1 MWPAADRL
9 LFTSG
14 RSLRLTMPLEL
25 PDPLPANLGEYARVL
40 YRRHFAHEFA
50 LGTVKPLII
59 PQSVLV
65 TFGLPI
71 LYFTIP
77 HRNRP
82 WLFRARY
89 LLMLFIVLYNARES
103 FVTTSP
109 NFAMGY
115 AVGLMQAWGIIWNM
129 TLLVFMKPQFDAERV
144 EKRRARPSANGH
156 AARVNGSSNGDA
168 RASGADDNVRPVQN
182 SSNGHVVTGV
192 NGNSKA
198 PPAQTQESLHA
209 GHTIADHVPDEDVA
223 RSLAEGYEYYWQSY
237 PEQDP
242 WLTRLDWSFD
252 LVTSFR
258 GTGWNWF
265 IPVAPHF
272 SKPERPQSGSPV
284 DLASIPESTP
294 HGYRR
299 YTTRR
304 AWLRAEVGSFAIGYL
319 ALDALSVLMMK
330 DPYFILGPEYT
341 RSAVPVP
348 VPLPGLL
355 AALPPWLLFTYRC
368 LVSFS
373 GVLAAIS
380 MVMKLWQLI
389 CAFALRPL
397 LGTRAELWHY
407 PTLMGGFTHNVLDR
421 GLAGYWGAWWHQT
434 FRVAFGAPAAWMAS
448 PAGDGRRRQVSKT
461 LAGLFAFAQSGFLH
475 ALGSAS
481 CLPPSRP
488 WAPPVFFMLSWVGI
502 LLQSAACGAMRRA
515 GITPRLPTW
524 ATRAGNFVFV
534 SLWLGSTQYW
544 MLDDIARSGIWLLE
558 PVPASLFRALG
569 LGEPGDH
576 WLRWTWDELPRLHAG
591 QHWWDGGVAL

>member
-25 PDPLPANLGEYARVL
+25 PDPLPANLGEYVRIA

-50 LGTVKPLII
+50 LGSVKPLII

-71 LYFTIP
+71 LYYTIP

-89 LLMLFIVLYNARES
+89 LLMMCIILYNARES

-109 NFAMGY
+109 NFAVGY

-129 TLLVFMKPQFDAERV
+129 TLLVFMKPQFDAERI
-144 EKRRARPSANGH
+144 EKRRARPSENDHVG
-156 AARVNGSSNGDA
+156 VNGFTNGRA
-168 RASGADDNVRPVQN
+168 RMSGAEENMRPMQ
-182 SSNGHVVTGV
+182 

-198 PPAQTQESLHA
+198 PAQTQQKSLQTE
-209 GHTIADHVPDEDVA
+209 HTKAVDAPDEDMA
-223 RSLAEGYEYYWQSY
+223 RSLAQGYEYYWQSY
-237 PEQDP
+237 PEQDS

-258 GTGWNWF
+258 STGWNWT
-265 IPVAPHF
+265 IPVVPHF
-272 SKPERPQSGSPV
+272 SKPEKPQSSSPV
-284 DLASIPESTP
+284 DLTSIPESTP
-294 HGYRR
+294 QGYRR

-304 AWLRAEVGSFAIGYL
+304 AWLRAELGGFIIGYL

-341 RSAVPVP
+341 HSAVAI
-348 VPLPGLL
+348 PLPGLL

-368 LVSFS
+368 LTSFA

-380 MVMKLWQLI
+380 VVMKLWQLI

-434 FRVAFGAPAAWMAS
+434 FRVAFVAPAAWLAS
-448 PAGDGRRRQVSKT
+448 GGNNRRRVNKT
-461 LAGLFAFAQSGFLH
+461 LAGFFAFAQSGFLH

-481 CLPPSRP
+481 CLPPSKP
-488 WAPPVFFMLSWVGI
+488 WAPPIFFMLSWIGI
-502 LLQSAACGAMRRA
+502 ILQSTVCGAMRQA
-515 GITPRLPTW
+515 GITPKIPIW
-524 ATRAGNFVFV
+524 VGRAGNFAFVF
-534 SLWLGSTQYW
+534 LWLSATQYW

-558 PVPASLFRALG
+558 PVPVSLFRALG
-569 LGEPGDH
+569 FGEPGDH
-576 WLRWTWDELPRLHAG
+576 WFRWTWDELPRLHAG
-591 QHWWDGGVAL
+591 ERWWDSGIAL